1 MVVSLALL
9 LFNPAPALAKPEPQP
24 KLDPPKKIS
33 RTRIDTTPSKVFAQT
48 FMLQN
53 YGWEQS
59 EFVCLESL
67 WNMES
72 GWNHR
77 AHNRSSGAY
86 GIPQSLPGHKMQSAG
101 SDWRTNPQTQIRW
114 GLSYIQQRYSTP
126 CGAWNHFQRKR
137 WY

>member
-9 LFNPAPALAKPEPQP
+9 SFNPAPALAKPEPQP
-24 KLDPPKKIS
+24 KDPPKKIS
-33 RTRIDTTPSKVFAQT
+33 RTRIDTAPAKQFAQT